1 MSVQPLDSSTSREAP
16 TGHRSAAEADVADVV
31 PTAANDR
38 VRTEPLLRVR
48 DLQITYWTSAGPVEA
63 LRGASIDIT
72 RGEVV
77 ALVGESG
84 SGKSTLAHSVIGLL
98 GESARITSGGVEFD
112 GDPVDP
118 TDEKALRR
126 LRGTRVG
133 FVPQDPGLS
142 LNPVLRVGDQV
153 AEALLVHK
161 LADRRGA
168 RLRALDLLEEV
179 GLDRPAVRARQ
190 YPHEL
195 SGGQRQR
202 VLIAI
207 ALACGPD
214 LIIADEP
221 TSALDATV
229 ARQVL
234 DRLAERIAARGTAVL
249 LITHDL
255 AVAAERADRLVVLAD
270 GAVVESGPTAR
281 VLAEPAHPYTARLL
295 AASPALAPTGF
306 RAPRARAETPLL
318 SVRALHKRF
327 HAADVT
333 AVDDVEFSLDRG
345 ETLALVGE
353 SGSGKSTTARIAV
366 RLTEPD
372 RGTVTFDGHDLTAA
386 RRRRLRALRQRFQV
400 VYQNPY
406 SSLDPRWAV
415 GDIIAEPLHAYGVG
429 RRAERTERVTALLD
443 QVALP
448 AGFRT
453 RRPAE
458 LSGGQ
463 RQRVAIA
470 RALALRPD
478 LLVLDEPVSA
488 LDASVQAQILA
499 LLDDLQRELALGYLF
514 ISHDLAVVRQISDRV
529 AVMRHGRIVE
539 TGPTATLFTDPRHGY
554 TRELLAAIPAPGARI
569 ATPDRK
575 DPTR

>member
-1 MSVQPLDSSTSREAP
+1 MSAVTPD
-16 TGHRSAAEADVADVV
+16 ADD
-31 PTAANDR
+31 TA
-38 VRTEPLLRVR
+38 PLLRVTCLR
-48 DLQITYWTSAGPVEA
+48 VTYRSRSGPVDA
-63 LRGASIDIT
+63 LRGASIEVA

-98 GESARITSGGVEFD
+98 GDSARIVAGGVEF
-112 GDPVDP
+112 GGEPIDP
-118 TDEKALRR
+118 TDEKTLRR
-126 LRGTRVG
+126 LRGVRIG

-142 LNPVLRVGDQV
+142 LNPVLRVGEQV
-153 AEALLVHK
+153 AETLLVHR

-168 RLRALDLLEEV
+168 RLRALDLLAEV
-179 GLDRPAVRARQ
+179 GLDRPELRARQ

-207 ALACGPD
+207 ALACGPE

-255 AVAAERADRLVVLAD
+255 AVAAERADRLVVLEH
-270 GAVVESGPTAR
+270 GEIVESGPAAQ
-281 VLAEPAHPYTARLL
+281 VLDRPAHPYTRRLL
-295 AASPALAPTGF
+295 AASPALAPTPI
-306 RAPRARAETPLL
+306 RAPRPRADSPLL

-333 AVDDVEFSLDRG
+333 AVDDVEFTLDRG

-353 SGSGKSTTARIAV
+353 SGSGKSTTARIAL

-372 RGTVTFDGHDLTAA
+372 SGTVTFDGHDLTGA
-386 RRRRLRALRQRFQV
+386 RRRRLRELRRRFQV

-406 SSLDPRWAV
+406 SSLDPRWQV
-415 GDIIAEPLHAYGVG
+415 GDIVAEPLRAYGIG
-429 RRAERTERVTALLD
+429 DRSRRVTELLD

-448 AGFRT
+448 AEFT
-453 RRPAE
+453 ARRPAE

-488 LDASVQAQILA
+488 LDASVQAQILD
-499 LLDDLQRELALGYLF
+499 LLDTLQAELALGYLF
-514 ISHDLAVVRQISDRV
+514 ISHDLAVVRRISDRV

-539 TGPTATLFTDPRHGY
+539 IGPTATLFTDPRHAY
-554 TRELLAAIPAPGARI
+554 TRELLAAIPVPRAGIAPLDG
-569 ATPDRK
+569 K
-575 DPTR
+575 DLTR

>member
-1 MSVQPLDSSTSREAP
+1 MSAVTPD
-16 TGHRSAAEADVADVV
+16 ADD
-31 PTAANDR
+31 TA
-38 VRTEPLLRVR
+38 PLLRVTGLR
-48 DLQITYWTSAGPVEA
+48 VTYRSGSGPVDA
-63 LRGASIDIT
+63 LRGASIEVA

-98 GESARITSGGVEFD
+98 GDSARIVAGGVEF
-112 GDPVDP
+112 GGEPIDP
-118 TDEKALRR
+118 TDEKTLRR
-126 LRGTRVG
+126 LRGVRIG

-142 LNPVLRVGDQV
+142 LNPVLRVGEQV
-153 AEALLVHK
+153 AETLLVHR

-168 RLRALDLLEEV
+168 RLRALDLLAEV
-179 GLDRPAVRARQ
+179 GLDRPELRARQ

-207 ALACGPD
+207 ALACGPE

-255 AVAAERADRLVVLAD
+255 AVAAERADRLVVLEH
-270 GAVVESGPTAR
+270 GEIVESGPAAQ
-281 VLAEPAHPYTARLL
+281 VLDRPAHPYTRRLL
-295 AASPALAPTGF
+295 AASPALAPTPF
-306 RAPRARAETPLL
+306 RAPRPRADSPLL

-333 AVDDVEFSLDRG
+333 AVDDVEFTLDRG

-353 SGSGKSTTARIAV
+353 SGSGKSTTARIAL

-372 RGTVTFDGHDLTAA
+372 SGTVTFDGHDLTGA
-386 RRRRLRALRQRFQV
+386 RRRRLRELRRRFQV

-406 SSLDPRWAV
+406 SSLDPRWQV
-415 GDIIAEPLHAYGVG
+415 GDIVAEPLRAYGIG
-429 RRAERTERVTALLD
+429 DRSRRVTELLD

-448 AGFRT
+448 AEFT
-453 RRPAE
+453 ARRPAE

-488 LDASVQAQILA
+488 LDASVQAQILD
-499 LLDDLQRELALGYLF
+499 LLDTLQAELALGYLF
-514 ISHDLAVVRQISDRV
+514 ISHDLAVVRRISDRV

-539 TGPTATLFTDPRHGY
+539 IGPTATLFTDPRHAY
-554 TRELLAAIPAPGARI
+554 TRELLAAIPVPRAGIAPLDG
-569 ATPDRK
+569 K
-575 DPTR
+575 DLTR

>member
-1 MSVQPLDSSTSREAP
+1 MSDTPNRTGRSTSASAP
-16 TGHRSAAEADVADVV
+16 DSD
-31 PTAANDR
+31 
-38 VRTEPLLRVR
+38 PLLRVE
-48 DLQITYWTSAGPVEA
+48 DLRIAYRSGTGLSPA
-63 LRGASIDIT
+63 LRGVSIDVG

-84 SGKSTLAHSVIGLL
+84 SGKSTLAHAVIGLL
-98 GESARITSGGVEFD
+98 GDSARIESGTVDFAGER
-112 GDPVDP
+112 VDP
-118 TDEKALRR
+118 GDEKALRR
-126 LRGTRVG
+126 LRGARVG

-142 LNPVLRVGDQV
+142 LNPVQRVGDQV
-153 AEALLVHK
+153 AEALLVHR

-168 RLRALDLLEEV
+168 ALQALDLLEEV
-179 GLDRPAVRARQ
+179 GLDRPQVRARQ

-207 ALACGPD
+207 ALACGPE

-255 AVAAERADRLVVLAD
+255 AVAAERADRLVVLEQ
-270 GAVVESGPTAR
+270 GRVVESGSTAQ
-281 VLAEPAHPYTARLL
+281 VLNRPSQPYTQRLL
-295 AASPALAPTGF
+295 AASPALSPTEF
-306 RAPRARAETPLL
+306 RPLRSRSDTPLL
-318 SVRALHKRF
+318 SVHALHKRF
-327 HAADVT
+327 HAGAGSIT
-333 AVDDVEFSLDRG
+333 AVEDVEFSLDRG

-353 SGSGKSTTARIAV
+353 SGSGKSTTARIAL
-366 RLTEPD
+366 RLTEAD
-372 RGTVTFDGHDLTAA
+372 SGTVTFDGHNLTSV
-386 RRRRLRALRQRFQV
+386 RRKRLRGLRKRFQV
-400 VYQNPY
+400 VHQNPY
-406 SSLDPRWAV
+406 SSLDPRWDVA
-415 GDIIAEPLHAYGVG
+415 DIIAEPLRAFGVG
-429 RRAERTERVTALLD
+429 DRTKRVTDLLE

-448 AGFRT
+448 ADFTKRK
-453 RRPAE
+453 PAE

-488 LDASVQAQILA
+488 LDASVQAQILD
-499 LLDDLQRELALGYLF
+499 LLDTLQTELALGYLF
-514 ISHDLAVVRQISDRV
+514 ISHDLAVVRRISDRV

-539 TGPTATLFTDPRHGY
+539 TGPTATLFTDPQHPY
-554 TRELLAAIPAPGARI
+554 TRELLAAIPAPGTRI
-569 ATPDRK
+569 DPLDGK
-575 DPTR
+575 DLTR

>member
-1 MSVQPLDSSTSREAP
+1 MSDPLATPVASASESAASST
-16 TGHRSAAEADVADVV
+16 AEPIGAG
-31 PTAANDR
+31 
-38 VRTEPLLRVR
+38 RTERPLLRVE
-48 DLQITYWTSAGPVEA
+48 DLRITYQSGAGPVAA
-63 LRGASIDIT
+63 LRGASIEVAP
-72 RGEVV
+72 GEVV

-84 SGKSTLAHSVIGLL
+84 SGKSTLAHAVIGLL
-98 GESARITSGGVEFD
+98 GDSARIDSGRIEFA
-112 GDPVDP
+112 GEHVDP
-118 TDEKALRR
+118 EDEKSLRR
-126 LRGTRVG
+126 LRGLRVG

-142 LNPVLRVGDQV
+142 LNPVLRVGEQV
-153 AEALLVHK
+153 AEALLVHR
-161 LADRRGA
+161 LADRRTA

-179 GLDRPAVRARQ
+179 GLDRPEQRARQ

-207 ALACGPD
+207 ALACGPE

-255 AVAAERADRLVVLAD
+255 AVAAERADRLVVLE
-270 GAVVESGPTAR
+270 GGEVVESGPIAQ
-281 VLAEPAHPYTARLL
+281 VLAHPAHPYTRRLL
-295 AASPALAPTGF
+295 AASPALAPTPF
-306 RAPRARAETPLL
+306 RPARARAATPLL
-318 SVRALHKRF
+318 SVHALHKRF
-327 HAADVT
+327 HEAGIT
-333 AVDDVEFSLDRG
+333 AVDNVEFSLDRG

-353 SGSGKSTTARIAV
+353 SGSGKSTTARIAL
-366 RLTEPD
+366 RLTD
-372 RGTVTFDGHDLTAA
+372 ADSGTVTFDGHDLTGA
-386 RRRRLRALRQRFQV
+386 RRKRLRALRRRFQV

-406 SSLDPRWAV
+406 SSLDPRWDV
-415 GDIIAEPLHAYGVG
+415 GDIIAEPL
-429 RRAERTERVTALLD
+429 RAFGIDDRPQRVRELLD

-448 AGFRT
+448 TDFT
-453 RRPAE
+453 RRKPAE

-488 LDASVQAQILA
+488 LDASVQAQILD
-499 LLDDLQRELALGYLF
+499 LLDGLQSELDLGYLF
-514 ISHDLAVVRQISDRV
+514 ISHDLAVVRRISDRV

-539 TGPTATLFTDPRHGY
+539 TGPTASLFTAPQHPY
-554 TRELLAAIPAPGARI
+554 TRELLAAIPAPAFDIDG
-569 ATPDRK
+569 K
-575 DPTR
+575 ETR

>member
-1 MSVQPLDSSTSREAP
+1 MSESAATHP
-16 TGHRSAAEADVADVV
+16 TSAAEASAAHAEV
-31 PTAANDR
+31 PARQAG
-38 VRTEPLLRVR
+38 PLLRVDELR
-48 DLQITYWTSAGPVEA
+48 IAYHSSSGRVDA
-63 LRGASIDIT
+63 LRGASIEVG

-84 SGKSTLAHSVIGLL
+84 SGKSTLAHAVIGLL
-98 GESARITSGGVEFD
+98 GDTARFVSGGIDFAGEK
-112 GDPVDP
+112 VDP

-126 LRGTRVG
+126 LRGARVG
-133 FVPQDPGLS
+133 LVPQDPGLS

-153 AEALLVHK
+153 AEALLVHR

-168 RLRALDLLEEV
+168 RWQALDLLAEV
-179 GLDRPAVRARQ
+179 GLDRPELRARQ
-190 YPHEL
+190 FPHEL

-207 ALACGPD
+207 ALACGPE

-255 AVAAERADRLVVLAD
+255 AVAAERADRLVVLER
-270 GAVVESGPTAR
+270 GEVVESGPAAQ
-281 VLAEPAHPYTARLL
+281 VLTHPRHPYTRRLL
-295 AASPALAPTGF
+295 AASPALAPAGF
-306 RAPRARAETPLL
+306 RPPRARAESPLL

-327 HAADVT
+327 HAAEVT
-333 AVDDVEFSLDRG
+333 AVDDVEFTLDRG

-353 SGSGKSTTARIAV
+353 SGSGKSTTARIAL

-372 RGTVTFDGHDLTAA
+372 SGTVTFDGHDLTRA
-386 RRRRLRALRQRFQV
+386 RRRRLRELRRRFQV

-406 SSLDPRWAV
+406 SSLDPRWQV

-429 RRAERTERVTALLD
+429 DRAARTRRVTELLD

-448 AGFRT
+448 AEFT
-453 RRPAE
+453 ARRPAE

-488 LDASVQAQILA
+488 LDASVQAQILD
-499 LLDDLQRELALGYLF
+499 LLDGLQAELALGYLF

-529 AVMRHGRIVE
+529 AVLRHGRIVE
-539 TGPTATLFTDPRHGY
+539 TGPTATLFTDPQHDY
-554 TRELLAAIPAPGARI
+554 TRELLAAIPTPSVRI
-569 ATPDRK
+569 DPLDGK